1 MRSRSLSKHDT
12 LHVLFFVASVSVSWS
27 CAKTR
32 LLLLFLAEVVALAED
47 VCAGRPQCRMFC
59 ENGFVKDDIGCDVC
73 ECLEGSSSHYFAL
86 RVICLKIK
94 SFAFMFSSGRVGR
107 RSVPPQATVQDVL
120 RARLREGRR
129 WLRQV

>member
-1 MRSRSLSKHDT
+1 MVVTRVNALKVT
-12 LHVLFFVASVSVSWS
+12 LKTRHSFLVLFFVASVSVSRS

-73 ECLEGSSSHYFAL
+73 ECLEGSSSH
-86 RVICLKIK
+86 
-94 SFAFMFSSGRVGR
+94 
-107 RSVPPQATVQDVL
+107 
-120 RARLREGRR
+120 
-129 WLRQV
+129 